1 MSNLSDI
8 VTVNI
13 DLNSPA
19 VDGTSF
25 DNLLIVGPGP
35 AIAPETP
42 PPSVGVYS
50 TLDEV
55 TDAGWESVGD
65 AADPVGVAAMVAFSQ
80 SPKPTAVYIAVQ
92 QYLEQLLKDVEA
104 KIITSA
110 NYGELLPE
118 DTYEEAPATLPWLQ
132 VSFKQSNLTGGKLSI
147 TVEKDDS
154 LVYGGDID
162 ELAANDKAFF
172 QAQLAASEEPG
183 AISLNI
189 ESGQEEGV
197 YTVTL
202 EASLGTQTTTITQ
215 SIHYTAGASS
225 VVDTVESEPQL
236 EPPTDTL
243 SRALDYTGWY
253 CICPAGIPE
262 SQFED
267 IAAWTEAQTKLFA
280 YTYLSDEDPV
290 GEVYY
295 RSCGWYGK
303 ETVDQAEGDV
313 PPANHYLHVAAVAD
327 CLAYEAGSETWA
339 FKSLASVY
347 PSTLS
352 STKMKE
358 LKDANLNYYTT
369 YASKNITQVGKVKAG
384 EWIDIIRF
392 RDWLQNDMQVRI
404 LNLLLMN
411 PKIPYT
417 NSGISL
423 VENQMTASLKAGTDR
438 GGIAPDEYDED
449 GNLIPGF
456 QVTVPNSASLTAAQK
471 ASRILTGC
479 KFSARIAGAIHAVEV
494 NGSLTYSY

>member
-1 MSNLSDI
+1 M
-8 VTVNI
+8 
-13 DLNSPA
+13 
-19 VDGTSF
+19 
-25 DNLLIVGPGP
+25 
-35 AIAPETP
+35 
-42 PPSVGVYS
+42 
-50 TLDEV
+50 
-55 TDAGWESVGD
+55 
-65 AADPVGVAAMVAFSQ
+65 
-80 SPKPTAVYIAVQ
+80 
-92 QYLEQLLKDVEA
+92 
-104 KIITSA
+104 
-110 NYGELLPE
+110 
-118 DTYEEAPATLPWLQ
+118 
-132 VSFKQSNLTGGKLSI
+132 
-147 TVEKDDS
+147 
-154 LVYGGDID
+154 
-162 ELAANDKAFF
+162 
-172 QAQLAASEEPG
+172 
-183 AISLNI
+183 
-189 ESGQEEGV
+189 
-197 YTVTL
+197 
-202 EASLGTQTTTITQ
+202 
-215 SIHYTAGASS
+215 
-225 VVDTVESEPQL
+225 
-236 EPPTDTL
+236 
-243 SRALDYTGWY
+243 
-253 CICPAGIPE
+253 
-262 SQFED
+262 
-267 IAAWTEAQTKLFA
+267 
-280 YTYLSDEDPV
+280 
-290 GEVYY
+290 
-295 RSCGWYGK
+295 
-303 ETVDQAEGDV
+303 